1 MAMSWEGAVRVF
13 RVAMIGF
20 SGLAFLYLVIPT
32 FVIIPMSFSNKTY
45 LTFPPPGWSSK
56 WYVDLYVKQDYLV
69 AFFNSLKIG
78 IPAAVLATVLGTL
91 AALAIIRGGFRGAR
105 MLSAAA
111 IAPLMFPQIILAL
124 GLYVV
129 VAASLKTY
137 PPTYELAAMTL
148 GANWWQTFWHVTF
161 PMTRV
166 GMIVGAIFAFTLSF
180 DEIILALFLTSPDT
194 RTLPRQ
200 LWEAIYDHIT
210 PTIAAA
216 SSLVICFSLI
226 AMTTAAIIQRRG
238 RRESELQ
245 GA

>member
-129 VAASLKTY
+129 MLKIGILGTYLGIVIGHAIIAMPLVFITVAASLKTY

-148 GANWWQTFWHVTF
+148 GANWWQTFWHVTS
-161 PMTRV
+161 PYSPSPCPSTR
-166 GMIVGAIFAFTLSF
+166 
-180 DEIILALFLTSPDT
+180 
-194 RTLPRQ
+194 
-200 LWEAIYDHIT
+200 
-210 PTIAAA
+210 
-216 SSLVICFSLI
+216 SSWRCS
-226 AMTTAAIIQRRG
+226 
-238 RRESELQ
+238 
-245 GA
+245 